1 MQDELFKMYLA
12 MLGESEA
19 PNTYH
24 RWSLLTVLGAW
35 LGRRCYL
42 PFGDSAINCNM
53 YVMLMGSAGVRKT
66 TAINKAVK
74 LIKEAGYTNIA
85 ANKTSKEKFLLDLA
99 GDADLLVSDDILEM
113 NLFGEASKEDAEV
126 LVAAEEFNVFVG
138 NGNLE
143 FLALLGSL
151 WDYDGAFENKVK
163 NSTSAYIYNPTV
175 SILAGNTATSFALA
189 FPIEAIGQG
198 IFSRLLLIHGDKTGR
213 KITIPTRPDL
223 EIRTTIIK
231 LLQTIRAEI
240 NGEIVLSEGAYKLL
254 DKIYK
259 TNVPHV
265 VDIRFESYNNRRLTH
280 LLKLSLITAVS
291 ELSKTVTEA
300 HVIMANTILVH
311 AEHSMPKTLGEF
323 GKAKDS
329 DIANKVLNILT
340 EANPPIVP
348 FKTIW
353 SHVCN
358 DLETIN
364 QLKELLDK
372 LIFADKV
379 MCNKEPV
386 GFIAKSLV
394 IKSKS
399 SEVDFS
405 LLTDEERGGIML

>member
-1 MQDELFKMYLA
+1 
-12 MLGESEA
+12 
-19 PNTYH
+19 
-24 RWSLLTVLGAW
+24 
-35 LGRRCYL
+35 
-42 PFGDSAINCNM
+42 
-53 YVMLMGSAGVRKT
+53 MGSAGVRKT

-223 EIRTTIIK
+223 ELRATIIK

-265 VDIRFESYNNRRLTH
+265 TDIRFESYNNRRLTH

-291 ELSKTVTEA
+291 NMSKIVTEA

-348 FKTIW
+348 FKAIW

-379 MCNKEPV
+379 MCSKEPV
-386 GFIAKSLV
+386 GFIAKSSI

-405 LLTDEERGGIML
+405 LLTEEERGGIIL

>member
-12 MLGESEA
+12 MLGENEA

-35 LGRRCYL
+35 LGRRNYL
-42 PFGDSAINCNM
+42 PFGDTNINCNM

-74 LIKEAGYTNIA
+74 LIKEAGYTSIA

-213 KITIPTRPDL
+213 KITIPTRPDADL
-223 EIRTTIIK
+223 RMQIIK
-231 LLQTIRAEI
+231 HLQTIRATI
-240 NGEIVLSEGAYKLL
+240 QGEIVLSEGAYKLL

-280 LLKLSLITAVS
+280 LLKLALITAVT

-329 DIANKVLNILT
+329 DIANKILSILT
-340 EANPPIVP
+340 EASPPIVP
-348 FKTIW
+348 FKAIW

-364 QLKELLDK
+364 QLKEILDK

-379 MCNKEPV
+379 MVSKDPV

-394 IKSKS
+394 IQSKSK
-399 SEVDFS
+399 EVDFS
-405 LLTDEERGGIML
+405 LLTSEEQGGIIL